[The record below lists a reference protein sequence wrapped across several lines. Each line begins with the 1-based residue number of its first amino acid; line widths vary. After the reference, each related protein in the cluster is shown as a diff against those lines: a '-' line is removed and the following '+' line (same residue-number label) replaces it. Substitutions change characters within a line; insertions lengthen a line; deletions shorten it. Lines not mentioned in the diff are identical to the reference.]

1 MNTKELND
9 YIKNYLKHDKTQRAI
24 MLTAPWGYGKSYYIK
39 NQLCDFLH
47 ENNLK
52 YAIVSL
58 YGINSL
64 KEINKQLFLEI
75 RLQNQKKK
83 CNFLGAFGKTIASGT
98 AIIGK
103 TLLKYLAKVDI
114 DFNIKEPNYENL
126 YKLIDLRNR
135 LIIFEDLERAHI
147 DIVEFLGYVNNLV
160 EQDGVKVLLVSNEN
174 EIIKYETVSNNG
186 KIEKY
191 LTNKSEEYLK
201 IKEKTICDTINF
213 SSDYYESI
221 KSILKKFDNKYF
233 KKMLETKDDN
243 GDISLVIIIK
253 QQMISEKCFNYRSL
267 LYACQKTEDMLN
279 LLDENKEYNIEF
291 IENLLI
297 GTIIYSI
304 KLNNGNKDILKGI
317 SYTSTQLGNYSYPL
331 YKVMYDYINI
341 QQFRINDFDYTQ
353 TLFTKTK
360 NTSEAND
367 ELKVIYNYYIM
378 PETEVKDKINKISER
393 LKNDSGIIHNEYVR
407 IANYLISIKSILN
420 YDKIDKCLEY
430 MLKNTELAAIKGED
444 IQVYA
449 TSGIQ
454 LVSQKEIDEF
464 DEFKSKMSNIV
475 DNKTNKIKGFDY
487 KHESIPKFY
496 DWILKEKKTFIN
508 EKGFANKL
516 DINKTFEML
525 KNSSAQEIENFREI
539 LQYIY
544 MGISN
549 IAEFLYD
556 DVKNLMELKLKLD
569 DFVDQTNEI
578 DAIQNLQLKWLS
590 NNIDT
595 IINKLKGEENG
606 KIK

>member
-1 MNTKELND
+1 MNTKELNE

-47 ENNLK
+47 ENKLK

-58 YGINSL
+58 YGIDSI

-126 YKLIDLRNR
+126 YKLVDLRNR

-160 EQDGVKVLLVSNEN
+160 EQDDVKVLLVSNEN

-186 KIEKY
+186 KTKKY

-221 KSILKKFDNKYF
+221 KNILKKFDNKYF

-243 GDISLVIIIK
+243 GDISLVIRIK

-304 KLNNGNKDILKGI
+304 KLNNGNKDIWKGI
-317 SYTSTQLGNYSYPL
+317 SYTSTQLGNYFYPL

-393 LKNDSGIIHNEYVR
+393 LKNDSGIIYNEYVR

-430 MLKNTELAAIKGED
+430 MLKNTELAVIKGED

-454 LVSQKEIDEF
+454 LVSQEEIDEF

-525 KNSSAQEIENFREI
+525 KNSSAQEIENFRGI

-578 DAIQNLQLKWLS
+578 DAIQNLQLRWLS